1 MKRPLKRPWE
11 ARTWHWFLKKCAAWA
26 RVCCSHIVAL
36 HCMQCHAGI
45 PSIASCHFLQPF
57 SQFGCL
63 QGIIL
68 GTLCQLHCINSS
80 SCQVLALHLPRLP
93 ASGIALFFFAHCW
106 HYIFMPSHWVAL
118 QFHLLPLDG
127 TAFPNLASL
136 WQYIC
141 KWVCIHIWLSPC
153 NATMFL
159 FIWNT
164 CEIVMACSLHTV
176 QSI

>member
-1 MKRPLKRPWE
+1 MKRPWE

-106 HYIFMPSHWVAL
+106 
-118 QFHLLPLDG
+118 
-127 TAFPNLASL
+127 
-136 WQYIC
+136 QYIC

-164 CEIVMACSLHTV
+164 CEIVMACSIHTV